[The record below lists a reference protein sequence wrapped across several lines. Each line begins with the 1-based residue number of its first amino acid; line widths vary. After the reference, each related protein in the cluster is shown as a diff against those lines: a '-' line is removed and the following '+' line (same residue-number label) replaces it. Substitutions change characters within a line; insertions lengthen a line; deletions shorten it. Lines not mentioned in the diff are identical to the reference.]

1 MKVEAV
7 KKILEELKNER
18 YIGLYVVIETKRGHR
33 FELELSDANSQFSI
47 DEESKMLHLA
57 YIDGVCHDWVDTDE
71 ISYIGV

>member
-7 KKILEELKNER
+7 KKIVEELKKEQ
-18 YIGLYVVIETKRGHR
+18 YIGLYVTIQTKHGHH
-33 FELELSDANSQFSI
+33 FDLELSDANIQLSLN
-47 DEESKMLHLA
+47 EESKILHLT